1 MILINKKEY
10 FMEVLAYHSYLVIFA
25 ETEIKIV
32 IFFNFI
38 AYIIQLKFISS
49 LKSLC

>member
-25 ETEIKIV
+25 EIEIKIV
-32 IFFNFI
+32 IFLTLLLVLYN
-38 AYIIQLKFISS
+38 
-49 LKSLC
+49 